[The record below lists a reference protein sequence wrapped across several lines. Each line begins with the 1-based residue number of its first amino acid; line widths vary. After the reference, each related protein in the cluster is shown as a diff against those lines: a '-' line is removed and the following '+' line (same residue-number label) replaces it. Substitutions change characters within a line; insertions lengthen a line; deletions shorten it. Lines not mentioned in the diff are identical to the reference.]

1 MKTVGERLREWR
13 KQNNLTMMEIQE
25 KTGIT
30 QGALTKYE
38 NNKSMIGG
46 MVLIKLYDY
55 YKIDIQYILTGNPS
69 NKTIELS
76 ENEKELLKNF
86 DQLTEREQIKAIA
99 RLEDMVEKTL
109 KNINIIDTNNGTINM

>member
-1 MKTVGERLREWR
+1 METIGKRLQEWR
-13 KQNNLTMMEIQE
+13 KSQGLTTLEISR
-25 KTGIT
+25 KTGISA
-30 QGALTKYE
+30 GGLSEYE
-38 NNKSMIGG
+38 NDKKLIGSKT
-46 MVLIKLYDY
+46 LLSLYRE
-55 YKIDIQYILTGNPS
+55 YKIDINYILTGERKKIN
-69 NKTIELS
+69 NLS